1 MFTNYKHGLDKAA
14 RLADAKFT
22 QPRNPVCRDSAEVI
36 AALQY
41 NYSRIIA
48 ITPRSSQLRDACLP
62 ACLPVHYCHPR
73 VKAGKVEG
81 SSYNQAS
88 VLEILQQTRH
98 A

>member
-1 MFTNYKHGLDKAA
+1 MFTNYKHDLNKAA

-48 ITPRSSQLRDACLP
+48 ITLSVITITRCVP
-62 ACLPVHYCHPR
+62 ACLPVHYCHRR